1 MVAARGAKEKTR
13 SVAAAMDVRV
23 DVQGNRVRSGSRCV
37 MGTHRWE
44 ALWIGCLVQGR
55 GEPVS
60 AVQVATSFH
69 GHGQKTPL
77 NRTGLRRV
85 VLGTETMLDGLL
97 GAGAFSKRVSFAP
110 RTLTVGPWC
119 FRALGDEGWQIEGSQ
134 ELISPAAAQQLSGSS
149 QSFTPGR
156 ASVVKPWQ
164 ICSVVNSDE
173 FDAMFEPLEYVFRA
187 DAMALAGQLQESV
200 KLLRQTLSLPALSA
214 EMRCVVKLRLARVLK
229 RCGEYDDALELTRQV
244 AGSTSLPDFR
254 DPGLKA
260 LALHLNRRISYDREP
275 NRFLSLGVDPF
286 PTSLFALP
294 DLRGLCEAENLA
306 ALVARRKALEASR
319 EGDLA
324 SGRGHLHASW
334 ALCQSALYW
343 ATSLR
348 DHENAENVVFN
359 AGLVLASMHELQ
371 VLPSLVPAV
380 KAYTLGLLL
389 RDNFDLGQDSVWDH
403 IFIGNL
409 WFEHPEQRNDFE
421 DALGLERTK
430 LSEPQFYLD
439 SLRHAEKIGEERQI
453 ALCCVNVWRIADQL
467 NGFAGA
473 DALKKGAFKRLRELL
488 RGRSDLEATLRADA
502 GPLLKRILGEMPDS

>member
-1 MVAARGAKEKTR
+1 MH
-13 SVAAAMDVRV
+13 VRV
-23 DVQGNRVRSGSRCV
+23 DIQGNRLSSGGRGV
-37 MGTHRWE
+37 LGTHRWE
-44 ALWIGCLVQGR
+44 ALWIGCLVQAK
-55 GEPVS
+55 GEPMS
-60 AVQVATSFH
+60 AAEVASSFH
-69 GHGQKTPL
+69 QHGQRTPL

-85 VLGTETMLDGLL
+85 VLGSERMLDELL
-97 GAGAFSKRVSFAP
+97 GAGAFSERVSFAP

-119 FRALGDEGWQIEGSQ
+119 FRALADEGWQIESSPQ
-134 ELISPAAAQQLSGSS
+134 LISQAAAQRSWRAS
-149 QSFTPGR
+149 QSPTPGR
-156 ASVVKPWQ
+156 ASVIKPWP
-164 ICSVVNSDE
+164 ISSVVNSDE
-173 FDAMFEPLEYVFRA
+173 FDSMFEPLEYVFRS
-187 DAMALAGQLQESV
+187 DALALAGQLQESLV
-200 KLLRQTLSLPALSA
+200 LLRHTLSLPALSA
-214 EMRCVVKLRLARVLK
+214 EMRCVVQLRMARVLK

-244 AGSTSLPDFR
+244 AINTSLPGFR
-254 DPGLKA
+254 DQGLKA
-260 LALHLNRRISYDREP
+260 LAVQLNRRISYDREP
-275 NRFLSLGVDPF
+275 NRFRSLGVDPF
-286 PTSLFALP
+286 PTTLYALP

-306 ALVARRKALEASR
+306 ALMVRRQALDASR

-324 SGRGHLHASW
+324 LAQRHLHTSW

-371 VLPSLVPAV
+371 VLPSLAPAV

-421 DALGLERTK
+421 DALGLERAK

-439 SLRHAEKIGEERQI
+439 ALRHAEKIGEERQI

-467 NGFAGA
+467 DGFADA
-473 DALKKGAFKRLRELL
+473 DALKKGALKRLRELV
-488 RGRSDLEATLRADA
+488 RGRSDLEATLRGDA
-502 GPLLKRILGEMPDS
+502 GPLLTRILGEVSDS